1 MTDGNIKN
9 KVEDGG
15 IKMSLFKKSELSS
28 DYTTKQ
34 GKESL
39 IKRHRKRSPI
49 FKNCILAALVGGII
63 CAAAQG
69 LLILYQYLGADEDTS
84 KVLVSIS
91 FITIGAFSTA
101 LGFFDGLAR
110 RAGAGTLV
118 PITGFSNAVVSQ
130 AIDARSEGYVFGVG
144 ASIFSVAGPVILFGI
159 LAGSIYGVIYYLYP
173 FVAPL
178 FGF

>member
-1 MTDGNIKN
+1 
-9 KVEDGG
+9 
-15 IKMSLFKKSELSS
+15 MSNVKKGELSS
-28 DYTTKQ
+28 DYTTNE
-34 GKESL
+34 GKERL

-49 FKNCILAALVGGII
+49 FKNCMLAALVGGLI

-69 LLILYQYLGADEDTS
+69 LLMLYQYLGIAEDMA

-91 FITIGAFSTA
+91 FVAIGALATA
-101 LGFFDGLAR
+101 LGFFDKLAR

-118 PITGFSNAVVSQ
+118 PITGFSNAVVSE
-130 AIDARSEGYVFGVG
+130 AIDARSEGFVFGVG

-159 LAGSIYGVIYYLYP
+159 VAGAIYGVIYYLYP
-173 FVAPL
+173 FVAPI